1 MKKLSLELLAKA
13 VTSSRK
19 ANRITQVQLAKAA
32 GMNRSI
38 LSRLESADY
47 MPSVDQL
54 MALSQILGFDPME
67 LFEDDAPV
75 NNTAQLKPYKIAV
88 AGTGYVGLSLAVL
101 LAQHNHVTAV
111 DIVQDKVDKLN
122 NYISPIRDEYI
133 EKYLAEAKAG
143 DRQLDLT
150 ATTDGKTAYKDAD
163 YVIVAAPTNYDPKK
177 NHFDC
182 SAVEAVISLVL

>member
-19 ANRITQVQLAKAA
+19 ANKITQAQLAKAA

-67 LFEDDAPV
+67 LFEDDSLA
-75 NNTAQLKPYKIAV
+75 NDAAQLKPCILRK
-88 AGTGYVGLSLAVL
+88 
-101 LAQHNHVTAV
+101 
-111 DIVQDKVDKLN
+111 
-122 NYISPIRDEYI
+122 
-133 EKYLAEAKAG
+133 
-143 DRQLDLT
+143 LT
-150 ATTDGKTAYKDAD
+150 AGFAEQNGRDAEP
-163 YVIVAAPTNYDPKK
+163 AA
-177 NHFDC
+177 
-182 SAVEAVISLVL
+182 A